1 MSGLSR
7 GQALLAGTA
16 GRDGQATEGGQ
27 VARLVVIGGG
37 AAGMSAAS
45 AARRVAPGLDVV
57 VCEAGGFAAYGMCG
71 IPYFLGGIVPQA
83 QNLLA
88 YPPSEF
94 RDHRGIDLRLRT
106 RVDAIDAGA
115 RQVHISGEGGTG
127 PLGYT
132 KLVVATG
139 ADPVRPPVPG
149 LDHPRVFTIRSL
161 DEAIELRR
169 LLDTGAVRRA
179 IVVGAGYIGLETAEA
194 LVCAG
199 LEVEVVEALPRV
211 LATVDEPIAALAQA
225 ELERHARL
233 RLGARL
239 NAVRASNGLTDGSPA
254 SGDSAGGRR
263 AGRSSAGG
271 SLTAVVDGAETATD
285 LVVIATGVRP
295 ASGLLI
301 QAGAQHLADGSI
313 VVGAGMRTSL
323 PDVFAAGD
331 AVALPH
337 LVLGGPAWVPLGPA
351 ANKTGRVAGTV
362 AAGGT
367 ASFAG
372 VVGTALVKVFDLEVA
387 RTGLGLA
394 EARAAG
400 LDAVATD
407 VVSRSRAKYY
417 PGSSPLHVRLVH
429 LPDGR
434 LLGGQLAGQE
444 GAAKRVDVLATALHA
459 GLTVS
464 DLAALDLSYAPPFAP
479 VYDPVLVAA
488 AKAARPAATTAKPAA
503 RPAVSTAGGPP

>member
-1 MSGLSR
+1 MLVMTGVDGAHFRASRREVTGRR
-7 GQALLAGTA
+7 GQ
-16 GRDGQATEGGQ
+16 Q
-27 VARLVVIGGG
+27 VGRLVVIGGG

-45 AARRVAPGLDVV
+45 AARRVAPDLDVV

-71 IPYFLGGIVPQA
+71 IPYFLGGTVPRA
-83 QNLLA
+83 ESLLA

-94 RDHRGIDLRLRT
+94 RGKRGIDLRLHT
-106 RVDAIDAGA
+106 RVDEIDAGR
-115 RQVHISGEGGTG
+115 RQVHISGGGSAG
-127 PLGYT
+127 PLGYDA
-132 KLVVATG
+132 LVVATG

-149 LDHPRVFTIRSL
+149 LDRPGVFTIRSL

-169 LLDTGAVRRA
+169 FLDSGAVRRA
-179 IVVGAGYIGLETAEA
+179 VVVGAGYIGLETAEA

-199 LEVEVVEALPRV
+199 IEVEVVEALPRV
-211 LATVDEPIAALAQA
+211 LGTVDEPIAELARE

-239 NAVRASNGLTDGSPA
+239 DAVLGQAGP
-254 SGDSAGGRR
+254 AGG
-263 AGRSSAGG
+263 G
-271 SLTAVVDGAETATD
+271 LTAVVDGVEIGTD

-295 ASGLLI
+295 ATKLLI
-301 QAGAQHLADGSI
+301 RAGARHLPDRS
-313 VVGAGMRTSL
+313 VVVDAGMRTSL

-331 AVALPH
+331 CIALPH
-337 LVLGGPAWVPLGPA
+337 LVLGRPAWVPLGPA

-362 AAGGT
+362 AAGGA

-372 VVGTALVKVFDLEVA
+372 VVGTAVVKVFDLEVA

-400 LDAVATD
+400 LSAVATD

-417 PGSSPLHVRLVH
+417 PGGSPLHVRLVH
-429 LPDGR
+429 QPDGR
-434 LLGGQLAGQE
+434 LLGGQLAGRE

-459 GLTVS
+459 GLTVA
-464 DLAALDLSYAPPFAP
+464 DLAVLDLSYAPPFAP

-488 AKAARPAATTAKPAA
+488 IKAARRAADTATPAAHPT
-503 RPAVSTAGGPP
+503 GGSR